1 MTRMTPQF
9 TPVVGTEIFDLRPDY
24 SAISVVADGI
34 DNVAHNPA
42 VDRYVEES
50 LTRPALPSWTEGHV
64 EAWRTAYRAFG
75 AKPQRTP
82 CSVDALLMRLGKDG
96 RLPTINAVVDLY
108 NAISVRYA
116 IPVGGENIAAY
127 MGNPHLKRASGRES
141 FDTMTEGQPV
151 AEAVP
156 AGEVVWTDD
165 RGVTCR
171 RWNWRQGIRTRIDLQ
186 TRRAWFVLERLEPMP
201 LAAAIEAA
209 VALME
214 TLRQINP
221 AAGLTARL
229 IGRIGTTAIS

>member
-1 MTRMTPQF
+1 MTLQF

-24 SAISVVADGI
+24 SAISVVADGV
-34 DNVAHNPA
+34 DNVAHHPA

-50 LTRPALPSWTEGHV
+50 LTRPASPSWTEGHV
-64 EAWRTAYRAFG
+64 EAWRTTYRAFG

-116 IPVGGENIAAY
+116 IPVGGENIAVY
-127 MGNPHLKRASGRES
+127 VGTPRLTRASGAES
-141 FDTMTEGQPV
+141 FDTMKEGRPV
-151 AEAVP
+151 
-156 AGEVVWTDD
+156 VVWTDD
-165 RGVTCR
+165 HRVTCR

-201 LAAAIEAA
+201 LDAAIEAA
-209 VALME
+209 FAMME
-214 TLRQINP
+214 TLRQISP
-221 AAGLTARL
+221 AAELTARL
-229 IGRIGTTAIS
+229 IDRIGTTEIS

>member
-24 SAISVVADGI
+24 SAISVVADGV
-34 DNVAHNPA
+34 DNVAHHPA
-42 VDRYVEES
+42 VDRYIEKS

-96 RLPTINAVVDLY
+96 RLPIINAVVDLY

-127 MGNPHLKRASGRES
+127 IGNPHLKRAFGTEF
-141 FDTMTEGQPV
+141 FDTMMEGQPV

-201 LAAAIEAA
+201 LAAAKEAA
-209 VALME
+209 AALME
-214 TLRQINP
+214 MLREISP
-221 AAGLTARL
+221 AAELTARL
-229 IGRIGTTAIS
+229 ISRIGTTVIP

>member
-1 MTRMTPQF
+1 MPTTDPASTQIGQCRS
-9 TPVVGTEIFDLRPDY
+9 
-24 SAISVVADGI
+24 SATSAGPIG
-34 DNVAHNPA
+34 
-42 VDRYVEES
+42 
-50 LTRPALPSWTEGHV
+50 
-64 EAWRTAYRAFG
+64 
-75 AKPQRTP
+75 
-82 CSVDALLMRLGKDG
+82 
-96 RLPTINAVVDLY
+96 
-108 NAISVRYA
+108 YA

-127 MGNPHLKRASGRES
+127 IGNPHLKRASGTES

-214 TLRQINP
+214 PLRQISP
-221 AAGLTARL
+221 AAGLTAGL

>member
-1 MTRMTPQF
+1 MRRTTPRF

-24 SAISVVADGI
+24 NAISVVADGF
-34 DNVAHNPA
+34 DNLAHHPA
-42 VDRYVEES
+42 VDAYVEES
-50 LTRPALPSWTEGHV
+50 LTRPAPPSWTEGHV
-64 EAWRTAYRAFG
+64 EAWRATYRAFG

-82 CSVDALLMRLGKDG
+82 CSVDTLLMRLRKDG

-127 MGNPHLKRASGRES
+127 VGNACLTRASGAES
-141 FDTMTEGQPV
+141 FDTMKEGQSI

-201 LAAAIEAA
+201 LDAAMEAA
-209 VALME
+209 FALME
-214 TLRQINP
+214 TLRHISP
-221 AAGLTARL
+221 TAELTARL
-229 IGRIGTTAIS
+229 IDRTGTAEIP